1 MEDEQRRDG
10 GGQER
15 AQALRAWAAIAARQ
29 ARDVVTGAGDD
40 PGRTVALAHAI
51 EHVAAVERLLPADD
65 PLRNGFVPLLGVLM
79 GVRILSREAGDQSD
93 AARRE
98 RAYGLRHLRWA
109 DRTRPLTDP
118 LAANARK
125 VLLQL
130 LVPAQ
135 YGRAV
140 RAEHQ
145 GRRQEPP
152 PGTSGPRLLTA
163 SPGDDLVE
171 AREVIE
177 RLAGGPDD
185 PKLRRLLGLLMAEIE
200 LTLSSA
206 PGFSAP
212 SGESSPAAAGQ
223 PEPTGTAPL
232 AEIAEAEGSGEAEE
246 GSEEAEESGEAEG
259 RGEAGERADDPL
271 ADAVQSVLRW
281 ASDDLARFTELL
293 VWLFRTADR
302 VTVSPEEADGE
313 LAALGL
319 DRPAFAPLRE
329 LLTGLRSG
337 EGDPRELAPR
347 VRHGADVARR
357 ALRELPEH
365 TPERARIAKLHA
377 VLLVHANLLVPG
389 TMDFD
394 EVDEAMS
401 EPGPDPDDRPG
412 GPGYFGL
419 EQQVTA
425 LVDGVRVSQTGDL
438 AHLETSAA
446 RLREMMATSPGDGE
460 RATAARRTLATGLA
474 GLVHEAATLGGSLR
488 TADAARAMGREL
500 RAAGEGDDSLTL
512 TNKLTLVVFA
522 AQNDL
527 ALARRGGDPT
537 VLPRLIEELTGL
549 YATLPPDQENRFT
562 LASTLAEVH
571 QEQAARSQ
579 DPEEFRAAAWYLR
592 EVVGTDSRR
601 IAPMLRPY
609 FPALRASS
617 LIRLIMI
624 EPSRDAADEAIAEVH
639 RILEGPQP
647 TPREELRLRY
657 QLGRALLHA
666 ARHLDDPDL
675 LDACITELS
684 QVRAMFAR
692 GNGLPHSADALTQ
705 LSEAH
710 WLRRE
715 RGGPRAT
722 EDREAALATRSEA
735 LVRLSADVLL
745 QLGSEHGL
753 SVARFGS
760 AQALWLAYWTTVCDR
775 PADAVDALE
784 RGRALVLRA
793 AAASRGIPEL
803 LEARGHPEL
812 ARQWRAEVAADP
824 PQPDSADPP
833 QPDSADPPQPDS
845 ADPLQPGTP
854 ATPSGQSTEPQIP
867 GTLRRRA
874 LEALAAGSGAD
885 AWKLLG
891 PPDLPSLTAGLTAAG
906 ADALVY
912 LVPGQ
917 RPGMPG
923 IALILRPG
931 TGDAQPTVLKLPLLT
946 PGSPPLE
953 RYLDATARR
962 SRASADAPAD
972 AGPQVERDER
982 WEAALCDLCD
992 WAWPAAMGPVLA
1004 AVGPLH
1010 RPPRIVLVPCGP
1022 LGAVAWHAART
1033 PYGTAGRE
1041 HRYACED
1048 AVLSYAPSG
1057 AEFLRAAT
1065 RDRLP
1070 TTAGQVLVAD
1080 PELSLVWAEIEAE
1093 ALRAACYPDGL
1104 RYGEFPTA
1112 TAGDAPGTPEDILAV
1127 LPGGGSP
1134 VAVLHIS
1141 CHALAGPDPTR
1152 SALWLAAPPAG
1163 PDDAGRLTV
1172 ARILDGAATGQPDV
1186 AGPLVVLSACE
1197 TDLSTRD
1204 HDEALTLSTALIAR
1218 GAADVIGSR
1227 WAVHDATTALM
1238 MAVFHDFVTGQGL
1251 APVDALRAA
1260 QLWMLDPRREP
1271 PPTLHAELCDEAVR
1285 TDLDRIHLWAAFT
1298 HQGNPVVRRAG

>member
-1 MEDEQRRDG
+1 MEDEQRRHDDG
-10 GGQER
+10 EDGAR
-15 AQALRAWAAIAARQ
+15 VLRAWAAIAARQ
-29 ARDVVTGAGDD
+29 SSEVLRGTGDD
-40 PGRTVALAHAI
+40 PGRTVALAHLI
-51 EHVAAVERLLPADD
+51 EHVAAIEHLMSADD

-79 GVRILSREAGDQSD
+79 GVRIVSREASDQSD
-93 AARRE
+93 AACRE

-109 DRTRPLTDP
+109 DRTRPLTHP
-118 LAANARK
+118 LAANARRA
-125 VLLQL
+125 LLRL
-130 LVPAQ
+130 LVPAH
-135 YGRAV
+135 YARAV
-140 RAEHQ
+140 RAEQQ
-145 GRRQEPP
+145 GPRQEPQP
-152 PGTSGPRLLTA
+152 LTA
-163 SPGDDLVE
+163 SLRDDLTE

-185 PKLRRLLGLLMAEIE
+185 PELRRVLGFLMSEIE

-206 PGFSAP
+206 PGISAL
-212 SGESSPAAAGQ
+212 SGESSPAVVEESDVAPPQEEGT

-232 AEIAEAEGSGEAEE
+232 AEIGEAEGS
-246 GSEEAEESGEAEG
+246 
-259 RGEAGERADDPL
+259 GEAGERADDPL
-271 ADAVQSVLRW
+271 ADAVQTVLGW
-281 ASDDLARFTELL
+281 ASDDLARFSELL
-293 VWLFRTADR
+293 AWLCRTA
-302 VTVSPEEADGE
+302 VHLTISPEEADGE
-313 LAALGL
+313 VAALGL
-319 DRPAFAPLRE
+319 DRSVFAPLRA
-329 LLTGLRSG
+329 LLIGLRSG
-337 EGDPRELAPR
+337 EGDPQALAPC
-347 VRHGADVARR
+347 VRHGANVARR
-357 ALRELPEH
+357 ALGELSAH
-365 TPERARIAKLHA
+365 TPERARIARLHA

-419 EQQVTA
+419 EQQMAA

-446 RLREMMATSPGDGE
+446 RLREMMDISPGDGE
-460 RATAARRTLATGLA
+460 RATAARHTLAIGLA
-474 GLVHEAATLGGSLR
+474 GKLRAAAALGGSLR
-488 TADAARAMGREL
+488 AADAARTMAREL
-500 RAAGEGDDSLTL
+500 RAAHEREGSPPSTDTL
-512 TNKLTLVVFA
+512 TSMVFA
-522 AQNDL
+522 AQNEL
-527 ALARRGGDPT
+527 ALARRSGDPT
-537 VLPRLIEELTGL
+537 VLPRLVEELTGL
-549 YATLPPDQENRFT
+549 YATLPPDQENRFA
-562 LASTLAEVH
+562 LAATLAEVH
-571 QEQAARSQ
+571 QEQAARNQ
-579 DPEEFRAAAWYLR
+579 DPEELRAAAWYMR
-592 EVVGTDSRR
+592 EVVGADSRR

-609 FPALRASS
+609 FPAVRTFALIQ
-617 LIRLIMI
+617 LIRI
-624 EPSRDAADEAIAEVH
+624 EPSRDAADAAIAEVH
-639 RILEGPQP
+639 RILDGPQP
-647 TPREELRLRY
+647 TPHEELRLRY

-675 LDACITELS
+675 LDVCITELS
-684 QVRAMFAR
+684 QVREMFAR
-692 GNGLPHSADALTQ
+692 GHGLPHSADTLTQ

-710 WLRRE
+710 WLRRQ
-715 RGGPRAT
+715 RGGPSAD
-722 EDREAALATRSEA
+722 EDREAALAARSEA

-753 SVARFGS
+753 TVARFGS
-760 AQALWLAYWTTVCDR
+760 AQALWLAYWTTVCGR
-775 PADAVDALE
+775 PADAVHALE
-784 RGRALVLRA
+784 LGRALVLRA

-803 LEARGHPEL
+803 LEARGHPDL
-812 ARQWRAEVAADP
+812 ARQWRAEVAADAP
-824 PQPDSADPP
+824 RPDT
-833 QPDSADPPQPDS
+833 
-845 ADPLQPGTP
+845 ADPLRPGTP
-854 ATPSGQSTEPQIP
+854 ATPSGQSTGPQIP

-874 LEALAAGSGAD
+874 LEALGAGSGAD

-917 RPGMPG
+917 HPGMPG
-923 IALILRPG
+923 LALILRPG
-931 TGDAQPTVLKLPLLT
+931 TGDARPTVLKLPLLT

-962 SRASADAPAD
+962 SRAAADAQAD
-972 AGPQVERDER
+972 AGPRMERDGQ
-982 WEAALCDLCD
+982 WEAALRDLCD
-992 WAWPAAMGPVLA
+992 WAWPAGMGPVLA

-1010 RPPRIVLVPCGP
+1010 QPPRIVLVPCGP

-1033 PYGTAGRE
+1033 PYGTDGRE

-1057 AEFLRAAT
+1057 GEFLRAAT

-1093 ALRAACYPDGL
+1093 ALRAACYPEGL

-1112 TAGDAPGTPEDILAV
+1112 TAIDAPGTPEDILAV

-1163 PDDAGRLTV
+1163 PEDAGRLTV
-1172 ARILDGAATGQPDV
+1172 ARILDGAATGQPAA

-1238 MAVFHDFVTGQGL
+1238 MAVFHDFVTSQGL

-1271 PPTLHAELCDEAVR
+1271 PPTLHGELCDEAAR

-1298 HQGNPVVRRAG
+1298 HQGNPAARRAV

>member
-1 MEDEQRRDG
+1 MEDERGRHDDG
-10 GGQER
+10 EDGAR
-15 AQALRAWAAIAARQ
+15 ALLRAWAAIAARQ
-29 ARDVVTGAGDD
+29 ARDVVRGAGDD

-51 EHVAAVERLLPADD
+51 EHVAAVERMLPADD

-79 GVRILSREAGDQSD
+79 GFRIVSREAGDQSD
-93 AARRE
+93 TARRTRE
-98 RAYGLRHLRWA
+98 YALRHLRWA
-109 DRTRPLTDP
+109 DHTRPLTDP
-118 LAANARK
+118 LAANARR

-130 LVPAQ
+130 LVPAH
-135 YGRAV
+135 YARAV
-140 RAEHQ
+140 RAERQ
-145 GRRQEPP
+145 GPGQEQRLR
-152 PGTSGPRLLTA
+152 GPQPLTA
-163 SPGDDLVE
+163 SLRNALAE

-185 PKLRRLLGLLMAEIE
+185 PELRRVLGFLTSEIE

-206 PGFSAP
+206 SRFSAL
-212 SGESSPAAAGQ
+212 SGKSFPAAAEQ
-223 PEPTGTAPL
+223 PEPTGTAPP
-232 AEIAEAEGSGEAEE
+232 AKI
-246 GSEEAEESGEAEG
+246 
-259 RGEAGERADDPL
+259 GEAGEAGEAGEHPGDPL
-271 ADAVQSVLRW
+271 TDAVQTVLRW

-293 VWLFRTADR
+293 VWLYRTADR
-302 VTVSPEEADGE
+302 ATASPEEADGE
-313 LAALGL
+313 VAALGL

-329 LLTGLRSG
+329 LLTALRSG
-337 EGDPRELAPR
+337 EGDPRALAPR

-357 ALRELPEH
+357 ALGEQPAH

-377 VLLVHANLLVPG
+377 LLLVHANLLVPG

-401 EPGPDPDDRPG
+401 EPGPHPDDRPG
-412 GPGYFGL
+412 GPGYVGL
-419 EQQVTA
+419 GPRLGA
-425 LVDGVRVSQTGDL
+425 LVDAVRVSQTGDL

-446 RLREMMATSPGDGE
+446 RLREMMDTLPGDDE
-460 RATAARRTLATGLA
+460 KATANRRALAIGLA
-474 GLVHEAATLGGSLR
+474 GRLHEAATLGGSLR
-488 TADAARAMGREL
+488 AADAARTMAREL
-500 RAAGEGDDSLTL
+500 RAAHEREGSPPSTDTLTL
-512 TNKLTLVVFA
+512 MVVT
-522 AQNDL
+522 AQHEL
-527 ALARRGGDPT
+527 ALARRSGDPT
-537 VLPRLIEELTGL
+537 VLPRLVEELTGL
-549 YATLPPDQENRFT
+549 YVTLPPDQENRFA
-562 LASTLAEVH
+562 LAATLAEVH
-571 QEQAARSQ
+571 QEQAARNQ
-579 DPEEFRAAAWYLR
+579 DPAELRAAAWYMR

-609 FPALRASS
+609 FPALRTFALIQ
-617 LIRLIMI
+617 LIRV
-624 EPSRDAADEAIAEVH
+624 EPSRDAADAAIAEVH
-639 RILEGPQP
+639 RILDEPQP
-647 TPREELRLRY
+647 TPHEELRLRY

-675 LDACITELS
+675 LDVCITELS
-684 QVRAMFAR
+684 QVREMFAR
-692 GNGLPHSADALTQ
+692 GHGLPHSADTLTQ

-710 WLRRE
+710 WLRRQ
-715 RGGPRAT
+715 RGGPRAE

-760 AQALWLAYWTTVCDR
+760 AQALWLAYWTTVCGR
-775 PADAVDALE
+775 PADAVHALE
-784 RGRALVLRA
+784 LGRALVLRA

-812 ARQWRAEVAADP
+812 ARQWRAELV
-824 PQPDSADPP
+824 
-833 QPDSADPPQPDS
+833 
-845 ADPLQPGTP
+845 ADPLRPDTA
-854 ATPSGQSTEPQIP
+854 ATPSDQSTGPRIP

-874 LEALAAGSGAD
+874 LEALGAGSGAD

-891 PPDLPSLTAGLTAAG
+891 PPDLPSLTAGLTAVG

-912 LVPGQ
+912 LVPGE
-917 RPGMPG
+917 RPGLPG
-923 IALILRPG
+923 LALILRPG
-931 TGDAQPTVLKLPLLT
+931 PGDARPTVLKLPLLT

-962 SRASADAPAD
+962 SRAAADAPAE
-972 AGPQVERDER
+972 AGPRMERDER
-982 WEAALCDLCD
+982 WEAALRELCD

-1010 RPPRIVLVPCGP
+1010 QPPRIVLVPCGP

-1033 PYGTAGRE
+1033 PYGTDGRE
-1041 HRYACED
+1041 HRYACEE

-1057 AEFLRAAT
+1057 GEFLRAAT

-1112 TAGDAPGTPEDILAV
+1112 TAIDAPGTPEDILAV

-1163 PDDAGRLTV
+1163 PEDAGRLTV
-1172 ARILDGAATGQPDV
+1172 ARILDGAATGQPDT

-1238 MAVFHDFVTGQGL
+1238 MAVFHDFVSRGGL

-1271 PPTLHAELCDEAVR
+1271 PPTLQGELCDEAVR

-1298 HQGNPVVRRAG
+1298 HQGNPAARRAG

>member
-1 MEDEQRRDG
+1 MEDEQERHDDG
-10 GGQER
+10 EDGAR
-15 AQALRAWAAIAARQ
+15 ALLRAWAAIAARQ
-29 ARDVVTGAGDD
+29 SGEVLRGTGGD
-40 PGRTVALAHAI
+40 PGRTVALAHLIEHIAAI
-51 EHVAAVERLLPADD
+51 EHLMPEDD
-65 PLRNGFVPLLGVLM
+65 PLRDGLVPLLGVLM
-79 GVRILSREAGDQSD
+79 CVRIVSRGTGDQSD

-98 RAYGLRHLRWA
+98 REYALRHLRWA
-109 DRTRPLTDP
+109 DRTGPLSDP
-118 LAANARK
+118 LAAKARGA
-125 VLLQL
+125 LLRL
-130 LVPAQ
+130 LVPAH
-135 YGRAV
+135 YARAV
-140 RAEHQ
+140 RAERQ
-145 GRRQEPP
+145 DRRQEPRLRV
-152 PGTSGPRLLTA
+152 SGLRPLTA
-163 SPGDDLVE
+163 SLRDELAE
-171 AREVIE
+171 ARGVIE

-185 PKLRRLLGLLMAEIE
+185 PERRRVLGFLTSEIE

-206 PGFSAP
+206 SGFSAL
-212 SGESSPAAAGQ
+212 SGARSQAAAEQ
-223 PEPTGTAPL
+223 PEPTGTASL
-232 AEIAEAEGSGEAEE
+232 GD
-246 GSEEAEESGEAEG
+246 
-259 RGEAGERADDPL
+259 AGEHPGDPL
-271 ADAVQSVLRW
+271 ADAVQTVLGW

-293 VWLFRTADR
+293 VWLYRTADR
-302 VTVSPEEADGE
+302 ATASPEEADGE
-313 LAALGL
+313 VAALGL
-319 DRPAFAPLRE
+319 DRPVFAPLRE
-329 LLTGLRSG
+329 LLTALRSG
-337 EGDPRELAPR
+337 EGDPRALAQR

-357 ALRELPEH
+357 ALGELPQH

-419 EQQVTA
+419 EQQITA

-446 RLREMMATSPGDGE
+446 RLRQMMATSPGDSE

-488 TADAARAMGREL
+488 AADTARTMGREL
-500 RAAGEGDDSLTL
+500 RAASEGDDSLTL

-527 ALARRGGDPT
+527 ALARRSGDPT
-537 VLPRLIEELTGL
+537 VLPRLVEELTGL

-562 LASTLAEVH
+562 LAATLAEVH

-609 FPALRASS
+609 FPALRAFA
-617 LIRLIMI
+617 LIRLIVI
-624 EPSRDAADEAIAEVH
+624 EPSRDAADAAIAEVH
-639 RILEGPQP
+639 RILDGPQP
-647 TPREELRLRY
+647 TPHEELRLRY

-675 LDACITELS
+675 LDVCITELS
-684 QVRAMFAR
+684 QVREMFAQ
-692 GNGLPHSADALTQ
+692 GHGLPHSADTLTQ

-710 WLRRE
+710 WLRRQ
-715 RGGPRAT
+715 RGGPSAE
-722 EDREAALATRSEA
+722 EDREAALAARSEA

-760 AQALWLAYWTTVCDR
+760 AQALWLAYWTTVCGR
-775 PADAVDALE
+775 PADAVHALE
-784 RGRALVLRA
+784 LGRALVLRA

-803 LEARGHPEL
+803 LEARGHPDL
-812 ARQWRAEVAADP
+812 ARQWRAELATDS
-824 PQPDSADPP
+824 PQPDATYPL
-833 QPDSADPPQPDS
+833 QPDP
-845 ADPLQPGTP
+845 ADPLQPDL
-854 ATPSGQSTEPQIP
+854 AAAPSGESTGPGIP

-874 LEALAAGSGAD
+874 MEALGAGSGAD

-923 IALILRPG
+923 LALILRSG
-931 TGDAQPTVLKLPLLT
+931 TGDARPTVLKLPLLT

-962 SRASADAPAD
+962 SRAAADAPAE
-972 AGPQVERDER
+972 AGPRMERDGQ
-982 WEAALCDLCD
+982 WEAALRDLCD

-1010 RPPRIVLVPCGP
+1010 QPPRIVLVPCGP

-1033 PYGTAGRE
+1033 PYGTDGRE
-1041 HRYACED
+1041 HRYACEE

-1057 AEFLRAAT
+1057 GEFLRAAT

-1112 TAGDAPGTPEDILAV
+1112 TAIDAPGTPEDILAV

-1163 PDDAGRLTV
+1163 PEDAGRLTV
-1172 ARILDGAATGQPDV
+1172 ARILDGAATGQPDT

-1238 MAVFHDFVTGQGL
+1238 MAVFHDFVSRQGL

-1271 PPTLHAELCDEAVR
+1271 PPTLHGELCDEAVR
-1285 TDLDRIHLWAAFT
+1285 TDLDRVHLWAAFT
-1298 HQGNPVVRRAG
+1298 HQGNPAARRAG

>member
-1 MEDEQRRDG
+1 MEDEQRRHDEGEDG
-10 GGQER
+10 AR
-15 AQALRAWAAIAARQ
+15 ALRAWTAIAARQ
-29 ARDVVTGAGDD
+29 AGEVVRQVGDD

-51 EHVAAVERLLPADD
+51 EHVAAIEQLLPEDD

-79 GVRILSREAGDQSD
+79 CVRIVSRGTGDQSD

-98 RAYGLRHLRWA
+98 RKYALRHLRWA

-118 LAANARK
+118 IAAKARGA
-125 VLLQL
+125 LLRL
-130 LVPAQ
+130 LVPAH
-135 YGRAV
+135 YARAV
-140 RAEHQ
+140 RAERQ
-145 GRRQEPP
+145 GPRQEP
-152 PGTSGPRLLTA
+152 RLRAFGSQPLTVSLRDELA
-163 SPGDDLVE
+163 E
-171 AREVIE
+171 ARGVIE
-177 RLAGGPDD
+177 RLAGGPED
-185 PKLRRLLGLLMAEIE
+185 PERRRVLGFLTSEIE
-200 LTLSSA
+200 RTLSSA
-206 PGFSAP
+206 SGFSAL
-212 SGESSPAAAGQ
+212 SGGRSPAAAER
-223 PEPTGTAPL
+223 PEPTDTALL
-232 AEIAEAEGSGEAEE
+232 AEIGEAEGS
-246 GSEEAEESGEAEG
+246 
-259 RGEAGERADDPL
+259 GEAGERADDLL
-271 ADAVQSVLRW
+271 ADAVHTVLGW

-293 VWLFRTADR
+293 VWLYRTADR
-302 VTVSPEEADGE
+302 ATASPEEADAE
-313 LAALGL
+313 VAALGL
-319 DRPAFAPLRE
+319 DRPAFAPLHA

-337 EGDPRELAPR
+337 EGDPRALAPR

-357 ALRELPEH
+357 ALRELPDH

-419 EQQVTA
+419 EQQLAA

-474 GLVHEAATLGGSLR
+474 GLVYEAATLGGSLR
-488 TADAARAMGREL
+488 AADAARTMGREL
-500 RAAGEGDDSLTL
+500 RAASEGDDSLTL

-527 ALARRGGDPT
+527 ALARRSGDPT

-549 YATLPPDQENRFT
+549 YATLSPDQENRFT

-609 FPALRASS
+609 FPALRAFA

-657 QLGRALLHA
+657 QLGRALLHV

-675 LDACITELS
+675 LDVCITELS
-684 QVRAMFAR
+684 QVREMFAR

-715 RGGPRAT
+715 RGGPSAK

-775 PADAVDALE
+775 PADAVHALE

-803 LEARGHPEL
+803 LEARGHPDL
-812 ARQWRAEVAADP
+812 ARQWRAEVAADA
-824 PQPDSADPP
+824 PQPDT
-833 QPDSADPPQPDS
+833 

-854 ATPSGQSTEPQIP
+854 AAPSGQSTGPQIP

-874 LEALAAGSGAD
+874 LEALGAGSGAD

-923 IALILRPG
+923 FALILRPG
-931 TGDAQPTVLKLPLLT
+931 TGDARPTVLKLPLLT

-962 SRASADAPAD
+962 SRAAADAPAD
-972 AGPQVERDER
+972 AGPQMERDER
-982 WEAALCDLCD
+982 WEASLRDLCD

-1112 TAGDAPGTPEDILAV
+1112 TVGDAPGTPEDILAV

-1163 PDDAGRLTV
+1163 PEDGGRLTV
-1172 ARILDGAATGQPDV
+1172 ARILDGAATGQPDA

-1238 MAVFHDFVTGQGL
+1238 MAVFHDFVTRQRL

-1298 HQGNPVVRRAG
+1298 HQGNPAARRAG